1 MIDKIKKI
9 IKIIF
14 GTENNILLKF
24 SLSCFFTGILFFI
37 LAVYFQTDTNTQPSM
52 TFTYISGILLAIWI
66 ISIEN
71 RTSIMEIIKE
81 LIRLIVSFVVLI
93 FSLHFCLNQSKNLTG
108 LALTFQSIL
117 ACICIL
123 ICIFYL
129 ISKFID
135 IIKSMKKV
143 FKYIKSK
150 IFGSEQPTTSKIKS
164 LIENLTTF
172 LVTVAGLGVAIKTL
186 VEPFFNLIK

>member
-108 LALTFQSIL
+108 LALIFRSIL
-117 ACICIL
+117 ACIFIL